1 MEVVSLLT
9 SSISI
14 INCLYIII
22 HVDYVALRDQYIG
35 DRSLYETDSFDII
48 TEISCDRYAND
59 SNDCSY
65 NTASYYYCQQAVL
78 TCISGKLVTA
88 LAFIYEWMAT
98 ILSICV
104 STINCQKFDVQ
115 KYLNI

>member
-9 SSISI
+9 NSISI

-48 TEISCDRYAND
+48 TEISCDRYASD
-59 SNDCSY
+59 ANDCSY
-65 NTASYYYCQQAVL
+65 NATSYYYYCQQAVL
-78 TCISGKLVTA
+78 TCISGKLVTMYCICT
-88 LAFIYEWMAT
+88 LAGWLQY
-98 ILSICV
+98 LICV
-104 STINCQKFDVQ
+104 LLPQDAKT
-115 KYLNI
+115 

>member
-1 MEVVSLLT
+1 MYFFMEVVSLLT

-35 DRSLYETDSFDII
+35 DRSLYETDSVDII
-48 TEISCDRYAND
+48 TEISCDRYASD
-59 SNDCSY
+59 ANDCSY

-78 TCISGKLVTA
+78 TCISGKLLYTYKPR
-88 LAFIYEWMAT
+88 FK
-98 ILSICV
+98 ILSNNLI
-104 STINCQKFDVQ
+104 T
-115 KYLNI
+115 